1 MGEHLLCKQRVRGSS
16 PRRSTTLGRGI
27 LKRGRVFFVGGGSIG
42 GSCHYSAS
50 CQSSNYPKLSP
61 ASRFFSRSAWAYI
74 RSVIARDECPSRSVT
89 AWRWFDHRLAGH
101 CFRLNAAQANRD
113 QLSPASRSLMRKQM
127 SSRAGGTARG
137 QGGAERQEDRP
148 ARLAHDVAESAPC
161 STRRLT
167 LRALG
172 TSLKTT
178 SYAAVRVPGGLEG
191 AAFQDQGFLAAIRH
205 GCAG

>member
-1 MGEHLLCKQRVRGSS
+1 MQAEGPGFES
-16 PRRSTTLGRGI
+16 PSLHH
-27 LKRGRVFFVGGGSIG
+27 IG
-42 GSCHYSAS
+42 TRNPEKGPRLFCWWGK
-50 CQSSNYPKLSP
+50 C
-61 ASRFFSRSAWAYI
+61 
-74 RSVIARDECPSRSVT
+74 RSVT

-148 ARLAHDVAESAPC
+148 ARFAHDVAESAPC

-178 SYAAVRVPGGLEG
+178 SYVAVRVPGGLEG

-205 GCAG
+205 IRAG